1 MPYRDVEFTALWSEE
16 AAPEYTITASA
27 DVGGSIT
34 PEGEVSVRQG
44 RSQAFSI
51 RAEEGYTIGDV
62 QVDGKSVGSVAEY
75 TFEEVSENHTIQASF
90 NRIPAV
96 KVQGITLNESEYTL
110 NVGETFQLT
119 ASVFPGN
126 AGDRSV
132 SWKSEHEEIAN
143 VKNGMVTA
151 VSPGDT
157 VITAESV
164 DGSEVSASCT
174 VHVAAEPDKTQPEN
188 PDKDQPQNP
197 GGNQTEAPDK
207 NQPAKPNPS
216 DDQKPDSRL
225 KEGSILT
232 DSRTSAVCRITRLSP
247 GEAEYI
253 GCAKKKAAVTVPDSV
268 TADGRR
274 FAVTGIAK
282 SALKG
287 NKKLK
292 SVVVGKNVKTIG
304 EKAFYGC
311 KSLKKLTIKSK
322 VLKKVGKNVFKGI
335 HVKARIKVPKAKL
348 KAYKKLLKKKGQ
360 GRNVKIG
367 R

>member
-253 GCAKKKAAVTVPDSV
+253 GCAKKKIAVIVPDSV
-268 TADGRR
+268 TAGGKT
-274 FAVTGIAK
+274 FSVTGIAK

-292 SVVVGKNVKTIG
+292 SVIVGKNVKIIG
-304 EKAFYGC
+304 EKVFYGC
-311 KSLKKLTIKSK
+311 KSLKKLIIKSK

-360 GRNVKIG
+360 GRKVQIRK
-367 R
+367 